1 MCRPISH
8 RNLAR
13 MKLAPLGRG
22 SMVLLGAYRRRE
34 ILGTVDVA
42 HHARIAD
49 RNLYQPCFVRGLAHY
64 RLAALGGERLAR
76 ISAADHHD
84 HARQLGAQ
92 MSRGLH
98 GDWHAVRQRMAQL
111 VGAEARGG
119 ACREQQ
125 ADDVQ
130 VCLTSQ
136 AEGSKRRSGL
146 AAQVGSLTPWRTAVI
161 SARIAMAISGGVLE
175 PM

>member
-42 HHARIAD
+42 HHARI
-49 RNLYQPCFVRGLAHY
+49 
-64 RLAALGGERLAR
+64 
-76 ISAADHHD
+76 SAADHHD

-92 MSRGLH
+92 MPRGLH

-111 VGAEARGG
+111 VGAEARSG